1 MGVDLGAFWML
12 LDFLEFSTEKVGKIW
27 KRVDF
32 CEMVGPMG
40 LDTCGFEIYS
50 DFEMFEYV
58 WFGELQAVEF
68 YNASWYSKLFLWLPR
83 VVRI

>member
-1 MGVDLGAFWML
+1 
-12 LDFLEFSTEKVGKIW
+12 
-27 KRVDF
+27 
-32 CEMVGPMG
+32 MVGPMG

-68 YNASWYSKLFLWLPR
+68 YNASGDS
-83 VVRI
+83 I